1 MRSNPILARSS
12 SVLGALAALGAVVV
26 IWAARLT
33 VDGTVYVSE
42 LGSPAL
48 PTAEA
53 FNAALLVLAAGGVLA
68 GLGAL
73 GQRSTARLLGRW
85 SIAASLITSGV
96 AFLVASRVTCTAG
109 CPVPFTE
116 GATAQDL
123 VHVVTAVIG
132 FAAAAWAMLQT
143 AFGEGPRPLRLLSRF
158 AAVAVAAVAAAGGI
172 LSVLQFRT
180 DIGAALEFTAMSIAV
195 LWLSGFALSNAA
207 RPLRVD
213 AELAA

>member
-1 MRSNPILARSS
+1 MRSFPILTRGS
-12 SVLGALAALGAVVV
+12 SVLGAVAALGAVAV

-33 VDGTVYVSE
+33 VEGTVYVSE
-42 LGSPAL
+42 LGSPAM

-73 GQRSTARLLGRW
+73 GQRSAARWLGRW
-85 SIAASLITSGV
+85 SIAASLVTSGL
-96 AFLVASRVTCTAG
+96 AFLVASRVPCTAG

-143 AFGEGPRPLRLLSRF
+143 AFGDGPRALRMLSRCAAIAVALI
-158 AAVAVAAVAAAGGI
+158 AAVGGL

-180 DIGAALEFTAMSIAV
+180 DIGATMEFTAMSVAV
-195 LWLSGFALSNAA
+195 LWLAGFALSNAA
-207 RPLRVD
+207 RPHR
-213 AELAA
+213 AALAAEG